1 MSAPAV
7 LSQLLSQPVANLRPL
22 PGGCVGEVYRAD
34 LVNGQKVVV
43 KVDTRPRPQ
52 LHLEAFMLTYLAQHS
67 QLPVPQVLYS
77 SPELLV
83 MSFLPGYSHFD
94 SETERDAAAHLAQLH
109 CFTAPQFG
117 LEQDTLIGGL
127 PQPNP
132 WTDCW
137 LDFFRDHRLLY
148 MARLALDAGQL
159 PGAVMGRIEKLAGQL
174 ARWLVEPA
182 QPALIHGDVWTTNVL
197 AERGRVTGFIDP
209 AIYYAHP
216 EIELAFI
223 TLFGTFGQNFF
234 TAYQEH
240 NPIAPGFWQERRDLY
255 NLYPL
260 LVHVRLFGG
269 GYINSVTQILHQFG
283 F

>member
-1 MSAPAV
+1 MSLVAV
-7 LSQLLSQPVANLRPL
+7 LTGLLSQEVVALRPL

-34 LVNGQKVVV
+34 LADGQKVVV
-43 KVDTRPRPQ
+43 KMDARPRPQ
-52 LHLEAFMLTYLAQHS
+52 LHLEAFMLAYLAQQS
-67 QLPVPQVLYS
+67 QLPVPQVLHTA
-77 SPELLV
+77 PDLLV
-83 MSFLPGYSHFD
+83 MTFLPGHSQFD
-94 SETERDAAAHLAQLH
+94 QDAERDAAAHLATLH
-109 CFTAPQFG
+109 RITAPHFG
-117 LEQDTLIGGL
+117 MEQDTLIGGL

-132 WTDCW
+132 PTDRW
-137 LDFFRDHRLLY
+137 LDFFRDQRLLY
-148 MARLALDAGQL
+148 MARLALEAGQL
-159 PGAVMGRIEKLAGQL
+159 PGSFMGRIEKLAGQL
-174 ARWLVEPA
+174 SRWLAEPA

-223 TLFGTFGQNFF
+223 TLFGTFGQTFF
-234 TAYQEH
+234 TAYQER
-240 NPIAPGFWQERRDLY
+240 NPLAPGFWPERRDLY

-269 GYINSVTQILHQFG
+269 SYVNSVNHILHQFG